1 MHGSPL
7 HTYPGWYPINFK
19 KFSSEQNVAGT
30 ILYEICVPRLKTN
43 NSPWRDL
50 VLLIVSRRQTRP
62 HGYLNICFR
71 FFLVLNSLNC
81 NAIGHSYAFLRTKY
95 LWGEERVAVL
105 IVFDLLWCLW
115 IVYVMQRE
123 QLLRRNNSARSDY
136 RRLWIFTIYNYSVEF
151 WCGFNV
157 ILFPFICLQMRWKRL
172 KTIITR
178 VYE

>member
-19 KFSSEQNVAGT
+19 KFSSAQNIAGT

-62 HGYLNICFR
+62 HGHLNICFR
-71 FFLVLNSLNC
+71 FFWFEFAKLQCYWTLLCVFAYKILV
-81 NAIGHSYAFLRTKY
+81 G
-95 LWGEERVAVL
+95 ERVAVL
-105 IVFDLLWCLW
+105 IVFDLLLCLW
-115 IVYVMQRE
+115 IVHVMQRE

-136 RRLWIFTIYNYSVEF
+136 KRLWIFTIYNYSIEF